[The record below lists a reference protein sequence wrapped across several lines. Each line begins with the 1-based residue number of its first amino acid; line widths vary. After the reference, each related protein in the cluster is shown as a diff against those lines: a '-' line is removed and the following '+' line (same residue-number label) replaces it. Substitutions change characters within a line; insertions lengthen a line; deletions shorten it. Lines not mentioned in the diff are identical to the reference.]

1 MISRTEREVA
11 ERNLHRGTHSEI
23 GLAEVSESR
32 EFMEFMTNAELL
44 KSVKEFGERMDAI
57 AEILKKFNE
66 ELCTYLD
73 SVVEPGGGSSS
84 RSKYSDAFDRA
95 FNGKPDFSGLTIRRR
110 DR

>member
-57 AEILKKFNE
+57 AKTLKRFNE
-66 ELCTYLD
+66 EVRTYLD
-73 SVVEPGGGSSS
+73 SVVEPGDGSSS
-84 RSKYSDAFDRA
+84 RRRASEAFDRA
-95 FNGKPDFSGLTIRRR
+95 FNGKPDLSGLTIRRR
-110 DR
+110 DK